1 MAKKTTEF
9 LEKLNKL
16 LDHYTKGKQDMD
28 TRRTRKN
35 GWNDIVNAYMGKLPK
50 NWPYMSVVT
59 DPVIRTAILEKNNR
73 LINAKLQGRLEPREG
88 GDMIKAKINNAILDY
103 QWDNANEGGSMLE
116 KISLCDLDAR
126 LFGLKLGYIYWDPV
140 KECNEF
146 KPCDVRDVFIDPAA
160 SHIRNA
166 KWVQYREFSTVDQ
179 LKARGYDTKELE
191 KVMKEGVAQIRSTEY
206 EDQVKK
212 NRELEDRVGDDLSNP
227 VIEIVTEW
235 TKKRMVV
242 FAPKYSVVIEDKENP
257 YEHGLIP
264 FAQLRYYPLGDDIFG
279 ESEVESVIPLSR
291 AINSILAGSIDEAN
305 IRIRPPLKVVPA
317 GTRVETIEYG
327 PGARWIMNSLNN
339 VAEMQFSD
347 GHLANFN
354 AMYPALK
361 AAFNTAMGDSSL
373 GVSNVTGSFTEKTAT
388 EVKEQIN
395 QQNNRDQANQ
405 LYLGEFLK
413 DIMMMWLSNNKQYL
427 FDDPSKKFHII
438 KIIGK
443 NNIQNFQ
450 MMQLDGK
457 DVPPEAMQE
466 IEAAISENPEAV
478 SPDMIGEVMTDAAV
492 PTNPVFTDGTP
503 ESLKGK
509 LDVKDYG
516 DEADLYVEQD
526 DLVGVYDY
534 IPDIKS
540 MAAGAGIMAQQGR
553 MKAYEL
559 ILANPNVLQLLSSQG
574 EMLKA
579 KELLINILTD
589 AGEKDAEGL
598 FQSNQPIQ
606 PAGPG
611 VATPGQPPIGPNV
624 APGMGGAGQAVPP
637 QPSPAGIPPAQGL
650 PFEGGNAP
658 ALL

>member
-1 MAKKTTEF
+1 MAKKSDQL

-35 GWNDIVNAYMGKLPK
+35 GWNDIVNAYMGKIPK

-59 DPVIRTAILEKNNR
+59 DPVIRTTILEKNNR

-116 KISLCDLDAR
+116 KVSLSDLDAR
-126 LFGLKLGYIYWDPV
+126 LFGIKLAYVYWDDN
-140 KECNEF
+140 KNCNEM
-146 KPCDVRDVFIDPAA
+146 KPCDIRDVFIDPAA

-166 KWVQYREFSTVDQ
+166 KWVQYREFSTIEQ
-179 LKARGYDTKELE
+179 LEAKGYDVEKLE
-191 KVMKEGVAQIRSTEY
+191 KTMKAGISQVRQNEY
-206 EDQVKK
+206 EDQVKI
-212 NRELEDRVGDDLSNP
+212 NRGLEDRVGDDLSNP
-227 VIEIVTEW
+227 VIEVITEW

-242 FAPKYSVVIEDKENP
+242 FAPKYDVIIEDKENP
-257 YEHGLIP
+257 YEHGNIP
-264 FAQLRYYPLGDDIFG
+264 FAQLRYYPLGDDIYG

-305 IRIRPPLKVVPA
+305 IRIRPPLKVVPQ
-317 GTRVETIEYG
+317 GTRIETIEYG

-339 VAEMQFSD
+339 VGEMQFSD

-373 GVSNVTGSFTEKTAT
+373 GVSNGGNKFDQKTAT
-388 EVKEQIN
+388 EVKETIS

-405 LYLGEFLK
+405 FYLGEYLK
-413 DIMMMWLSNNKQYL
+413 DIMMMWVSNNKQFL

-443 NNIQNFQ
+443 NNIQSFQ
-450 MMQLDGK
+450 QMQLDGK

-478 SPDMIGEVMTDAAV
+478 SPDMIGEVMNDAAV
-492 PTNPVFTDGTP
+492 PTNPVFADGSP

-509 LDVKDYG
+509 LDVKEYG
-516 DEADLYVEQD
+516 DEADLYVEPD
-526 DLVGVYDY
+526 DMVGVYDY

-540 MAAGAGIMAQQGR
+540 MATGAGITAQQGR

-559 ILANPNVLQLLSSQG
+559 ILANPNVLGLLSQQG
-574 EMLKA
+574 ESLKA

-589 AGEKDAEGL
+589 AGERDAEGL
-598 FQSNQPIQ
+598 FQTNQPD
-606 PAGPG
+606 PSLLAGGPG
-611 VATPGQPPIGPNV
+611 AVAPGQPVGGPPV
-624 APGMGGAGQAVPP
+624 APSMGGANQALPA

-650 PFEGGNAP
+650 PF
-658 ALL
+658 